1 MPPGDLSAAAAAVLL
16 PFEIKSD
23 FVFFLL
29 YHLKSTLQKKQVV
42 IATYKKENNND
53 DDNID
58 SDNHDHVAF
67 HRGRCRFWARMWIHI
82 SLNLSLYVNI
92 YDLSK
97 LTHRNKTAGTVGGP
111 NDHRRGAQEAFVV
124 AGGHKVGEDDSEGE
138 DELDAEPFP
147 GSQCG
152 AVRDGGLQVALV
164 SWHGDTGM
172 GERAKEM
179 EC

>member
-1 MPPGDLSAAAAAVLL
+1 MPPGDLSVAAVLL

-29 YHLKSTLQKKQVV
+29 PPQKHSAEEAVV

-67 HRGRCRFWARMWIHI
+67 HRGRCRFWVRIGIHI

-97 LTHRNKTAGTVGGP
+97 
-111 NDHRRGAQEAFVV
+111 
-124 AGGHKVGEDDSEGE
+124 
-138 DELDAEPFP
+138 
-147 GSQCG
+147 
-152 AVRDGGLQVALV
+152 
-164 SWHGDTGM
+164 
-172 GERAKEM
+172 
-179 EC
+179 

>member
-1 MPPGDLSAAAAAVLL
+1 MG
-16 PFEIKSD
+16 
-23 FVFFLL
+23 
-29 YHLKSTLQKKQVV
+29 
-42 IATYKKENNND
+42 
-53 DDNID
+53 
-58 SDNHDHVAF
+58 
-67 HRGRCRFWARMWIHI
+67 IHN

-92 YDLSK
+92 IDLSS
-97 LTHRNKTAGTVGGP
+97 LTHRNKTAGTVCST
-111 NDHRRGAQEAFVV
+111 NHHRRGAQEAFVV
-124 AGGHKVGEDDSEGE
+124 AGGHKVREDDGEGE
-138 DELDAEPFP
+138 NELDAEPFP